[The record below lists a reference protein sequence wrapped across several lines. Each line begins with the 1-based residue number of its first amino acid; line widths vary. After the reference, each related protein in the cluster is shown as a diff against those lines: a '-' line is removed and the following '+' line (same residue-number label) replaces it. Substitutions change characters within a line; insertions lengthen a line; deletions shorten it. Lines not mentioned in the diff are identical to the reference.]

1 MTKIEDKTPPE
12 NHKARIA
19 GGAGLAFIGRLGAFL
34 EVGSLVAFTW
44 LYGGATFGLFAALW
58 AYVKVWS
65 TVSDIAMTTALQRF
79 VPAATADDANK
90 IAGFA
95 LKTSFLMGTVFA
107 LVGMVLAPTLA
118 NFVNASE
125 ADAARLVTVIRIYVW
140 VLPFWTLVEVATAA
154 VRARRTFGPEIRVR
168 IFYEQGLRLLLAT
181 IFALVGMLTYG
192 LFFAHL
198 ASVVIAAALALRL
211 VAKHYNFGDILR
223 APLTGALPKEIW
235 AFGLMLMPSNITKRL
250 FSEFPVIA
258 LNLLLPGAAG
268 AAASG
273 YYAVARKLAS
283 ALQVVRLAFEYVM
296 APLASEKE
304 GAGDRAALGEMYA
317 FATRLSLA
325 IALPFAAALILA
337 RHDIL
342 ATMKPE
348 FQAATVAIA
357 ILCAG
362 RVFET
367 ATGPSSA
374 IIEMLGH
381 KLLPALNGIL
391 GLAVLLGLSFQ
402 LVPAYGISGAA
413 VAAALGLGTTA
424 LAALFET
431 AVLYRLV
438 PYSRETLRPLFLAI
452 VLAGGIS
459 AMVPASTAWDAPTGI
474 SAAVASLVAA
484 LVIIVRYGLSNHDAE
499 ALGKL
504 GRLVRR

>member
-1 MTKIEDKTPPE
+1 MAEPGTKKSEE

-19 GGAGLAFIGRLGAFL
+19 GGAGLAFIGRLGSFL

-44 LYGGATFGLFAALW
+44 LYGAATFGLFAALW
-58 AYVKVWS
+58 AYVKVFS

-79 VPAATADDANK
+79 IPPASNDDANI
-90 IAGFA
+90 IAGLA
-95 LKTSFLMGTVFA
+95 LKVTFLTGCIFA
-107 LVGMVLAPTLA
+107 AISMYLAPTLA

-125 ADAARLVTVIRIYVW
+125 TDADQLVSVIQIYVW

-154 VRARRTFGPEIRVR
+154 VRAQRTFGPEIRVR

-181 IFALVGMLTYG
+181 TFAFAGMLTYG

-198 ASVVIAAALALRL
+198 ASVIIAAALALRL
-211 VAKHYNFGDILR
+211 VAKHYSFR
-223 APLTGALPKEIW
+223 EVMKAPLMGALTPQILSY
-235 AFGLMLMPSNITKRL
+235 GLLVMPANITKRL

-258 LNLLLPGAAG
+258 LNFILPGAAG

-273 YYAVARKLAS
+273 FYAVARKTAS

-296 APLASEKE
+296 APLAAEKE
-304 GAGDRAALGEMYA
+304 GRGDRAALGEMYA

-342 ATMKPE
+342 AAMKPE
-348 FQAATVAIA
+348 FQAAAAAIA
-357 ILCAG
+357 VLCVS
-362 RVFET
+362 RVLEA

-374 IIEMLGH
+374 IVEMLGH

-391 GLAVLLGLSFQ
+391 GLVVLLGLSFH
-402 LVPAYGISGAA
+402 LIPLYGVTGAA
-413 VAAALGLGTTA
+413 VAAAAGLSVTA
-424 LAALFET
+424 LASLFET
-431 AVLYRLV
+431 TAFYKLV
-438 PYSRETLRPLFLAI
+438 PYGRDTLRPLF
-452 VLAGGIS
+452 AGIIAAGAIS
-459 AMVPASTAWDAPTGI
+459 ALVPASTLWHAPIGI
-474 SAAVASLVAA
+474 STAIVALIAGLA
-484 LVIIVRYGLSNHDAE
+484 LIVRYGLSAHDAE

-504 GRLVRR
+504 GRMLRR